1 MDINGNDKESTSHQA
16 SSQPTTCKSST
27 CTFFGGSSTEG
38 YCSVCYKDLLK
49 KRNAPPAAAT
59 ATTTTTNNN
68 NNNKTTKASSSEMEE
83 NTVALENQ
91 SSSKIEETTT
101 NNNNT
106 SKDSPQTER
115 PQTPKITNE
124 KLAELWD
131 VPKPI
136 STPEII
142 SKPSSS
148 STSNS
153 TEQKIISDI
162 ASPSNSAKSTPNKPK
177 KRKCQ
182 MCKKKIGLTGFE
194 CRCGKLFCSL
204 HRYAD
209 AHNCTF
215 DYKEDGREKIRK
227 ANPTCT
233 DDKITRF

>member
-49 KRNAPPAAAT
+49 KRNAPPAAANNNE
-59 ATTTTTNNN
+59 TTTP
-68 NNNKTTKASSSEMEE
+68 SEMEG
-83 NTVALENQ
+83 NTVAQDNQ
-91 SSSKIEETTT
+91 SSSKIEEKTT

-115 PQTPKITNE
+115 PQTPNNTNE

-142 SKPSSS
+142 SKPTSS

-153 TEQKIISDI
+153 TENKNISDI